1 MPEILFVSLV
11 VAGQVGVLVSLFN
24 RVLMNKAASWRRAV
38 VMSVSPI
45 VLVAGPLVVLVVVHQ
60 YGILSD
66 IARFRGPR
74 AAVWLTAAYV
84 ATVLVA
90 VARFLWVSLITLPRR
105 KRSDAVAA
113 ESRPVCSYRP
123 DDGKAKGKRGSS
135 AFWPIARLLTR
146 RKRLRSERNNP
157 LSREEL
163 GKKGLI

>member
-1 MPEILFVSLV
+1 MQPIAFGRCHIERATRFLETSMPEILFVSLV

-84 ATVLVA
+84 A
-90 VARFLWVSLITLPRR
+90 
-105 KRSDAVAA
+105 
-113 ESRPVCSYRP
+113 
-123 DDGKAKGKRGSS
+123 
-135 AFWPIARLLTR
+135 
-146 RKRLRSERNNP
+146 
-157 LSREEL
+157 
-163 GKKGLI
+163 